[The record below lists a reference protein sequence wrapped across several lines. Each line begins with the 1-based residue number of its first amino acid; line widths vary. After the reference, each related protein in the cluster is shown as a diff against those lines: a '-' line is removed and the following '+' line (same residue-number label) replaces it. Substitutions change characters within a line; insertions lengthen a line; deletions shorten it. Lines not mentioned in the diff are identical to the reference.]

1 MAWTAVLTR
10 PFSWWRNPPKTDYEE
25 VLADLTAE
33 IEETQA
39 NLVQIKARTRR
50 ASLIL
55 PFWATLAWLTW
66 TAGCYFLGLLDRA
79 HLHSNIWLVWWP
91 IIVAPLM

>member
-1 MAWTAVLTR
+1 MLTR
-10 PFSWWRNPPKTDYEE
+10 PFSWWRTPPKTDYEE

-66 TAGCYFLGLLDRA
+66 TVGCYFLGLLDRA

-91 IIVAPLM
+91 IIVTPLM